1 MLYGPSS
8 ERFVTGDP
16 GEPKARGTGMK
27 PESAPDI
34 AMPEP
39 PPGRGALV
47 RRVAIG
53 LIVLAIF
60 FLLARVV
67 GGQLPALASWVES
80 LGAWGPLVFITL
92 YILAIVLFVPGSILT
107 LAGGALFGVLLGTV
121 YVFVAAVLGSCL
133 AFLIARY
140 GGRQFVERRL
150 GQNPRFDAVA
160 RAIAQNGL
168 KITFLLR
175 LSPAFPFTLM
185 NYALGLTRVRFPDYI
200 LASFGML
207 PATVLYVYSGRVI
220 GDVAALAG
228 GAPPQQG
235 AGQYVLLAVGLIA
248 TLAVAIIVTRIARR
262 ALAELTESET
272 PPHPGEEA

>member
-1 MLYGPSS
+1 
-8 ERFVTGDP
+8 
-16 GEPKARGTGMK
+16 MK
-27 PESAPDI
+27 PESDPDG
-34 AMPEP
+34 ATPEP

-47 RRVAIG
+47 RRIAIG
-53 LIVLAIF
+53 LIALAFF

-67 GGQLPALASWVES
+67 GGQLPAWASWVES
-80 LGAWGPLVFITL
+80 LGAWGPLVFIAL
-92 YILAIVLFVPGSILT
+92 YILAILLFVPGSILT

-121 YVFVAAVLGSCL
+121 YVFVAAVLGSSL

-140 GGRQFVERRL
+140 GGRQFVEKRL
-150 GQNPRFDAVA
+150 GQNSRFDAVA

-175 LSPAFPFTLM
+175 LSPAFPFSLM
-185 NYALGLTRVRFPDYI
+185 NYALGLTRVRFQDYI

-235 AGQYVLLAVGLIA
+235 TSQYLLLAVGLIA
-248 TLAVAIIVTRIARR
+248 TLVVAIMVTRIARR
-262 ALAELTESET
+262 ALAELTESEAPT
-272 PPHPGEEA
+272 HPGEEA